1 MASFDFGNT
10 INTQVALSTRQVSA
24 NTNATAIDT
33 QGFEGVAAAI
43 VTGTANVIN
52 AIAGFTLSFTESDD
66 TNTLNSTAV
75 DSGRVVRTGTATAAN
90 TSTWFSV
97 VPTKRYV
104 FPHVR
109 FAGSQGAAANT
120 QMTVIGILGIP
131 HDAPTD

>member
-10 INTQVALSTRQVSA
+10 INTQVALSTRQILA
-24 NTNATAIDT
+24 NTNASAIDT
-33 QGFEGVAAAI
+33 QGYEGVAAAL
-43 VTGTANVIN
+43 VTGTANVN

-75 DSGRVVRTGTATAAN
+75 DSGRIVRTGTATAAN

-109 FAGSQGAAANT
+109 FAGAQGANANT
-120 QMTVIGILGIP
+120 VATVIGILGNP
-131 HDAPTD
+131 HSTPTT